1 MTYNDAND
9 DFTVLVKNLPEDRVL
24 PAERFDYVI
33 VATGH
38 FSVPNVPYFP
48 GIDEFPGRVIHSHDF
63 RNASQYKDKT
73 LLVVGSR
80 NSAEDIALQTIK
92 FGATKVVCTWRTKPM
107 GYKWPAQITEKPLL
121 TKIEG
126 NTVHFKDGTTEVVDD
141 IILCTG
147 YLFSF
152 PFMEERLRLKT
163 SNAYYVQE
171 LYKSIVWMHGGNN
184 KVFYLGMVDQAYT
197 FTLFDAQAHWVVN
210 CIMGNI
216 NLPHKQAMEED
227 CKSWMEK

>member
-38 FSVPNVPYFP
+38 FSVPNVPSFP

-73 LLVVGSR
+73 LLVVGSSI
-80 NSAEDIALQTIK
+80 SAEDIALQTIK
-92 FGATKVVCTWRTKPM
+92 FGAKKVVCTWRTKPM
-107 GYKWPAQITEKPLL
+107 GFKWPAQITEKPLM

-152 PFMEERLRLKT
+152 PFMERAFA
-163 SNAYYVQE
+163 SQD
-171 LYKSIVWMHGGNN
+171 S
-184 KVFYLGMVDQAYT
+184 
-197 FTLFDAQAHWVVN
+197 
-210 CIMGNI
+210 
-216 NLPHKQAMEED
+216 
-227 CKSWMEK
+227 